1 MRILHIFWREYWGNI
16 TRPSYLLFTF
26 GFPLFIV
33 ALPLGG
39 GLALALALR
48 SALPPTDPR
57 PVGLVD
63 QAHVVDN
70 ASTPPHD
77 PVEVLLF
84 DDVDTAKQALSQ
96 ETIQAYYHIPV
107 DYWETGQVIIAY
119 QVAPTPPID
128 SMIGHWIEDQIKA
141 KAPARILARVGTGPS
156 ITHQGLAGDSP
167 RFDDMSMIAPIVVF
181 VVIYMSRLISTFTA
195 SYMFDSIT
203 NEAEDRTLEILIT
216 TVTPF
221 QFVLGKFFGLLAVGL
236 TQIGM
241 WFGAAAAIVFGVGYV
256 WGIDVISPVLTWPY
270 LSLVISV
277 LAATYLIDQILAAA
291 LGLKR
296 ISSGSGH
303 LLFNTINMV
312 LTIAL
317 LYAMYFVPRHPDAP
331 VAVAASLF
339 PLTASVF
346 LLLRVVISEVPIWQI
361 VLSQCLLW
369 ASVVV
374 GMFWL
379 RELLQANLVANARPT
394 TWQAIFNDRWRD
406 LKRLATR
413 AK

>member
-26 GFPLFIV
+26 GFPLFMV

-39 GLALALALR
+39 GLVLALALK
-48 SALPPTDPR
+48 SAMPPTDPR

-63 QAHVVDN
+63 QAYVVDD
-70 ASTPPHD
+70 AAIPPHN
-77 PVEVLLF
+77 PVEILFF
-84 DDVDTAKQALSQ
+84 DDVDAAKQALSQ
-96 ETIQAYYHIPV
+96 ETIQAYYHIPA

-119 QVAPTPPID
+119 DVAPTPPID
-128 SMIGHWIEDQIKA
+128 GMISRWIEDQIKA
-141 KAPARILARVGTGPS
+141 EVPARILARVDTGPS
-156 ITHQGLAGDSP
+156 ITHQGLTGDSAQ
-167 RFDDMSMIAPIVVF
+167 FDAMSMIAPIAVF
-181 VVIYMSRLISTFTA
+181 VVIYMSRLISSFTA

-216 TVTPF
+216 TVTPL
-221 QFVLGKFFGLLAVGL
+221 QFILGKFFGLLAVGL

-241 WFGAAAAIVFGVGYV
+241 WFGAAAVIVVGVGYV
-256 WGIDVISPVLTWPY
+256 WGIDVVSPVLTWPY
-270 LSLVISV
+270 LGLMVSV
-277 LAATYLIDQILAAA
+277 LVATYLIDQILAAA

-296 ISSGSGH
+296 VSGGSGH
-303 LLFNTINMV
+303 LLFNSLNAV

-317 LYAMYFVPRHPDAP
+317 LYAMYFVPRNPDTP

-346 LLLRVVISEVPIWQI
+346 LPLRVVISEVPIWQT

-369 ASVVV
+369 ASVI
-374 GMFWL
+374 GGLFWL
-379 RELLQANLVANARPT
+379 RELLQANLVANAQPT

-413 AK
+413 TK